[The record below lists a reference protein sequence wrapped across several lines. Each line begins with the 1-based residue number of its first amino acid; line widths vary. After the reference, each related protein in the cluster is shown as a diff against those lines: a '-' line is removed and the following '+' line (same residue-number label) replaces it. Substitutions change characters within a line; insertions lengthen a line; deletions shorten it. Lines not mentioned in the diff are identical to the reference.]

1 MKPRKPFAREIRRT
15 RRLSAWINVQGRV
28 YCECQ
33 VMDISKGGAKIITEE
48 SVPDRFQ
55 LAFFQGGQNRVCEV
69 MWRRINTL
77 GVKFIF

>member
-1 MKPRKPFAREIRRT
+1 M
-15 RRLSAWINVQGRV
+15 